1 MVGGVHPNLLLP
13 FLLSSDFLTVLF
25 ECAILHF
32 LSLCRLLF
40 SWALLLVATEV
51 ENSFLFCL
59 GDILVRYLLS
69 GFDILCLSLLSR

>member
-1 MVGGVHPNLLLP
+1 MVGGVHSDLLLP

-25 ECAILHF
+25 ECTILRF

-51 ENSFLFCL
+51 
-59 GDILVRYLLS
+59 
-69 GFDILCLSLLSR
+69 